1 MAAQASGL
9 DRPKGILIDLAGVLH
24 TGDTPIPRALA
35 GLHRL
40 RMADIPLRFLT
51 NTTRSPR
58 TSIVRKLAMM
68 GFDIKEEEVLTAV
81 HATRQ
86 YVQSRALHPHWLIH
100 PDVADETGP
109 SATEPDAVVLGD
121 AGAGFTFEA
130 MNTAFRLLMRGLP
143 LIAMAR
149 NRYFQEADGLT
160 IDMGAFV
167 AALEYATGVQATVI
181 GKPAPAFF
189 AAALADLGIRADE
202 ALMIG
207 DDLRDDV
214 QGAQVAG
221 IRAIL
226 VRTGKYRP
234 QDEEAAGERPAMITN
249 NFSTAVEAIL
259 DGSSLYL
266 PTN

>member
-1 MAAQASGL
+1 MPTTTAL
-9 DRPKGILIDLAGVLH
+9 PNHPKGILIDLAGVLH
-24 TGDTPIPRALA
+24 TGDAAIPRALA

-40 RMADIPLRFLT
+40 RMANIPLRFLT

-58 TSIVRKLAMM
+58 TTVVRKLATM
-68 GFDIKEEEVLTAV
+68 GFNIKESEVITAV

-86 YVQSRALHPHWLIH
+86 YVQSRGLHPHWLIH
-100 PDVADETGP
+100 PDIADETGP
-109 SATEPDAVVLGD
+109 SAAEPDAVVLGD
-121 AGAGFTFEA
+121 AGPHFTFDS

-149 NRYFQEADGLT
+149 NRYFQEPDGLSL
-160 IDMGAFV
+160 DMGAYV
-167 AALEYATGVQATVI
+167 AALEYASGQQATII

-189 AAALADLGIRADE
+189 AAALADIGIAPAD

-214 QGAQVAG
+214 QGAQAAG

-249 NFSTAVEAIL
+249 NFTTAVEAIL
-259 DGSSLYL
+259 DGNSPNLH
-266 PTN
+266 TN